1 MSELDT
7 IEHTSHYDR
16 RTALPDI
23 GNLRQPGGSDTSSRS
38 IGPIEVYRSLANEQ
52 GSPLDISIR
61 RIEVPPFPQEIL
73 AAVEGK
79 FGVTVAIQL
88 GLRDGSG
95 VSRHLS
101 DLRNRLPR
109 ERKARSALRN
119 YQSYRICPAR
129 VARKDRQDPQ
139 KRRFARVQWASSHI
153 FCSSAMR
160 ARAFGSSVAWAARW
174 RWAVAS
180 ASTLGL

>member
-1 MSELDT
+1 VSEIDT
-7 IEHTSHYDR
+7 IEHTAHYDR

-52 GSPLDISIR
+52 GPPLDISIR
-61 RIEVPPFPQEIL
+61 RIEVPPSPQEIL

-79 FGVTVAIQL
+79 FGVTVAEWRKRRSASDARLLAMKRLSEEEGLSQRKVAIQL

-101 DLRNRLPR
+101 DLRNRRTR
-109 ERKARSALRN
+109 ERKLKRKFD
-119 YQSYRICPAR
+119 RI
-129 VARKDRQDPQ
+129 RKSFFHNQ
-139 KRRFARVQWASSHI
+139 
-153 FCSSAMR
+153 
-160 ARAFGSSVAWAARW
+160 
-174 RWAVAS
+174 
-180 ASTLGL
+180 